1 MDYAEHGSLEG
12 YVKAYGDKDVP
23 ENEVL
28 LIMVQVCIGLHFL
41 HNKEKSIIHRDIQ
54 HRNILINKDGVIK
67 IADFGISS

>member
-28 LIMVQVCIGLHFL
+28 FIMVQVCLGLHFL
-41 HNKEKSIIHRDIQ
+41 HNKE
-54 HRNILINKDGVIK
+54 
-67 IADFGISS
+67 